1 MEQNV
6 MAIDAAPALVSLPRS
21 LPGKHVFLIA
31 AMCLVAGL
39 AAGFLTRGL
48 RVPARA
54 VVKTNPHAAS
64 GGHMLSLAEM
74 KQIADQQAAPLL
86 EKLKTDP
93 NNVALLAQVGTLYH
107 TTHQFAQAAAYYQR
121 AVNASPKDVA
131 LRTKLAASLYRGGD
145 ADAALGVLAQA
156 QAIDG
161 NDANTLFNIGMI
173 KWQGKGDAR
182 GALAAWQRLLKTNP
196 QLSAER
202 RATVQQLMA
211 EAQATLTRPLH
222 KRGMGR

>member
-1 MEQNV
+1 
-6 MAIDAAPALVSLPRS
+6 MAMHAAPALVAPRR
-21 LPGKHVFLIA
+21 LAGKHVLLIA
-31 AMCLVAGL
+31 AVCLVAGL
-39 AAGFLTRGL
+39 AGGFVTRGF
-48 RVPARA
+48 RMPPATVLKA
-54 VVKTNPHAAS
+54 GPHAAS

-74 KQIADQQAAPLL
+74 KQIADRQAAPLL
-86 EKLKTDP
+86 DKLKADP
-93 NNVALLAQVGTLYH
+93 NNATLLAQVGTVYH

-121 AVNASPKDVA
+121 AVNAAPKDVA

-145 ADAALGVLAQA
+145 PDEALVALEQA

-161 NDANTLFNIGMI
+161 KDANTLFNIGMI

-202 RATVQQLMA
+202 KATVQQLMA
-211 EAQATLTRPLH
+211 EAQATLAHTR
-222 KRGMGR
+222 GVEGVGR